1 MKQSY
6 LVGRRV
12 DALLRNYFK
21 YMDTVYGKDIAI
33 ATAIEK
39 DNIKDSLSQY
49 SGSFA
54 NYKDSDLYVSM
65 FKVVMTS
72 KEVNDSL
79 EYARRKIESGEID
92 DIIMDMES
100 SLYFRKDIVE
110 NVLLNAHKSPRELYS
125 SSRKDKSDINSYTNR
140 NIEQGFACLIDFSK
154 QKKEEA
160 KAQKF
165 TKMKMIA
172 G

>member
-1 MKQSY
+1 
-6 LVGRRV
+6 
-12 DALLRNYFK
+12 
-21 YMDTVYGKDIAI
+21 MDIVYGKDVAI